1 MCFWAAVM
9 VGLAVSVDGFMV
21 GLAYGIKKIKVPL
34 VSMLIITLASVTAV
48 SLSMCF
54 GKALTMFLPVKT
66 ASWLGSALLIIL
78 GLYFILGSLR
88 EKIDSIEVDGQE
100 PLLTFKIEFLGVMV
114 QILKEPARADF
125 DESGEIGKREA
136 LVLGLALSMDA
147 LGLGYAELREINPG
161 LIYCSLTG
169 YGQSGP
175 LKDRAG
181 HDINYLA
188 LSGLM
193 SYSGR
198 KDTGPALLGTQLAD
212 IGSGTNNTIIG
223 ILAAVIHRMQTGEG
237 QHIDISMTD
246 GLFPFHAAAA
256 IKELC
261 GENPST
267 YESEVL
273 GGGSLYGYYETAD
286 GRYVSFGG
294 LEHQF
299 FTVFCTAIGLED
311 LIAGS
316 VLQPGRVE
324 EARRQVAE
332 VIRTKPLAHWVGLFK
347 DKDACVEPVL
357 TFAEAVRSEHAAAR
371 GLLVKVPGLNGASHE
386 QLACPIKFSGYAPVY
401 KRIGCRIGQDT
412 KEVLTELGLPAN
424 EIDGLKARGVFGEI
438 DIS

>member
-1 MCFWAAVM
+1 M
-9 VGLAVSVDGFMV
+9 VPSAGR
-21 GLAYGIKKIKVPL
+21 
-34 VSMLIITLASVTAV
+34 
-48 SLSMCF
+48 
-54 GKALTMFLPVKT
+54 VKDT
-66 ASWLGSALLIIL
+66 GRALLSGLKILDFTTLLPGPLATLMLADLGADVVRVESPNRPDLARLAPPYVEDVGPISCLHAYLNRNKRSLALDLKKAESFSVIERMIKSYDIVVEQFRPGVMERL
-78 GLYFILGSLR
+78 GLSFER
-88 EKIDSIEVDGQE
+88 
-100 PLLTFKIEFLGVMV
+100 
-114 QILKEPARADF
+114 
-125 DESGEIGKREA
+125 
-136 LVLGLALSMDA
+136 LST
-147 LGLGYAELREINPG
+147 INPG

-212 IGSGTNNTIIG
+212 IGSGTNNTVIG

-237 QHIDISMTD
+237 QHIDVAMTD

-261 GENPST
+261 GEAPST

-273 GGGSLYGYYETAD
+273 SGGSLYGFYETAD
-286 GRYVSFGG
+286 GRYIAFGG

-299 FTVFCTAIGLED
+299 FTVFCTTIGLEE
-311 LIAGS
+311 LIPGS

-324 EARRQVAE
+324 EAKRQVAG
-332 VIRTKPLAHWVGLFK
+332 VIRSKPLAHWVAVFK
-347 DKDACVEPVL
+347 EKDACFEPVL
-357 TFAEAVRSEHAAAR
+357 TFGEAVRSEHASAR
-371 GLLVKVPGLNGASHE
+371 ALLVKVPGLNGTSHE
-386 QLACPIKFSGYAPVY
+386 QLACPIKFSGYQPAY

-412 KEVLTELGLPAN
+412 KEVLTELGLTAT

>member
-1 MCFWAAVM
+1 MGKSTADTKDLGRSLLS
-9 VGLAVSVDGFMV
+9 GLKVLDFTTLLPGPLATLMLADLGADVVRIESPTRPDLARLAPPYVEDDGPISC
-21 GLAYGIKKIKVPL
+21 LHAYLNRNKRSLSLDLKKTE
-34 VSMLIITLASVTAV
+34 SV
-48 SLSMCF
+48 SLIERMI
-54 GKALTMFLPVKT
+54 KAYDIVVEQFRPGVMER
-66 ASWLGSALLIIL
+66 L
-78 GLYFILGSLR
+78 GLSFERLC
-88 EKIDSIEVDGQE
+88 
-100 PLLTFKIEFLGVMV
+100 
-114 QILKEPARADF
+114 A
-125 DESGEIGKREA
+125 
-136 LVLGLALSMDA
+136 
-147 LGLGYAELREINPG
+147 INPG

-175 LKDRAG
+175 LKDKAG
-181 HDINYLA
+181 HDVNYLA

-212 IGSGTNNTIIG
+212 IGSGTNNTVIG
-223 ILAAVIHRMQTGEG
+223 ILAAVIHRHATGLG

-261 GENPST
+261 GDAPST
-267 YESEVL
+267 YENEVL
-273 GGGSLYGYYETAD
+273 NGGSLYGFYETAD
-286 GRYVSFGG
+286 GRYISFGG

-324 EARRQVAE
+324 EAKRQVAE
-332 VIRTKPLAHWVGLFK
+332 VIRTKPLAHWVALFK
-347 DKDACVEPVL
+347 EKDACFEPVL

-371 GLLVKVPGLNGASHE
+371 ELLVKVPGLNGKSYE

-412 KEVLTELGLPAN
+412 LAVLTEIGLRVD
-424 EIDGLKARGVFGEI
+424 EIGELKDKGVFGAIEI
-438 DIS
+438 V

>member
-1 MCFWAAVM
+1 MGKSAADTKDLGRSLLS
-9 VGLAVSVDGFMV
+9 GLKVLDFTTLLPGPLATLMLADLGADVVRVESPTRPDLARLAPPYVEDDGPISCLHAYLNRNKRS
-21 GLAYGIKKIKVPL
+21 LALDLKR
-34 VSMLIITLASVTAV
+34 SESV
-48 SLSMCF
+48 SLIERMI
-54 GKALTMFLPVKT
+54 KAYDIVVEQFRPGVMER
-66 ASWLGSALLIIL
+66 L
-78 GLYFILGSLR
+78 GLSFER
-88 EKIDSIEVDGQE
+88 
-100 PLLTFKIEFLGVMV
+100 
-114 QILKEPARADF
+114 
-125 DESGEIGKREA
+125 
-136 LVLGLALSMDA
+136 LSA
-147 LGLGYAELREINPG
+147 VNPG

-237 QHIDISMTD
+237 QHIDVSMTD
-246 GLFPFHAAAA
+246 GLYPFHAAAA

-286 GRYVSFGG
+286 GRYISFGG

-324 EARRQVAE
+324 EAKRQVAE
-332 VIRTKPLAHWVGLFK
+332 VIRSKPLAHWVGLFK
-347 DKDACVEPVL
+347 EKDACFEPVL
-357 TFAEAVRSEHAAAR
+357 TFAEAVRSEHADAR
-371 GLLVKVPGLNGASHE
+371 ELLVKVPGLNGKSYE
-386 QLACPIKFSGYAPVY
+386 QLACPIKFSGYAPAY

-412 KEVLTELGLPAN
+412 LAVLNELGLRSD
-424 EIDGLKARGVFGEI
+424 EIGHLKDSGVFGAI
-438 DIS
+438 DIT